1 MNEYLVSW
9 EINVDGNTPREA
21 ALAALGIMRDGN
33 YNAVVFDVVDGEGE
47 VTRVD
52 LLEDEA

>member
-1 MNEYLVSW
+1 MSLDWNVEKVENYE
-9 EINVDGNTPREA
+9 EI
-21 ALAALGIMRDGN
+21 LA
-33 YNAVVFDVVDGEGE
+33 NAVVFDVVDGEGG